1 MVFFYLVYRSV
12 DSNIYNNNKI
22 QAGQKS
28 VILLQ
33 FPGWNMVWG
42 RSKGA
47 SPGEG
52 GRGYPKMVTNGD
64 IGGRGYVQIVNVTT
78 VFF

>member
-1 MVFFYLVYRSV
+1 
-12 DSNIYNNNKI
+12 
-22 QAGQKS
+22 
-28 VILLQ
+28 
-33 FPGWNMVWG
+33 MVWG

-52 GRGYPKMVTNGD
+52 GRSYPKMVTNGD

>member
-1 MVFFYLVYRSV
+1 MGSFKRGVT
-12 DSNIYNNNKI
+12 
-22 QAGQKS
+22 G
-28 VILLQ
+28 
-33 FPGWNMVWG
+33 G
-42 RSKGA
+42 
-47 SPGEG
+47 G